1 MTTSLPLMESVLTP
15 LGKCV
20 LLPFTLST
28 AMSAMDANV
37 QNNNNNN
44 NNDDNNNNNNNNN
57 NNKKSW
63 IRNCSINNFK
73 YK

>member
-1 MTTSLPLMESVLTP
+1 MTASLPLMESVLTP

-44 NNDDNNNNNNNNN
+44 NN
-57 NNKKSW
+57 KK
-63 IRNCSINNFK
+63 IMDQELQH
-73 YK
+73 

>member
-28 AMSAMDANV
+28 TMSAMDANV
-37 QNNNNNN
+37 Q
-44 NNDDNNNNNNNNN
+44 NNNNNN

-63 IRNCSINNFK
+63 IRNCSINNTNEPHNENI
-73 YK
+73 